1 MLSRLRSLLARI
13 STTFMRGRLDRQIEE
28 EFESHLELLTER
40 FIRQGMTRREAK
52 YAAKRQFGGIAQ
64 MKQNCYE
71 SSSIPVLE
79 WLLKDVLYALRT
91 LRKNSG
97 FALTAILTLAIGI
110 GANTAIFSVV
120 RAVVLKPLGYRN
132 PDGLVQLS
140 MESSRK
146 LATFTPARYRQ
157 LKAQTRSFAYLGAFG
172 LPQNM
177 VLTAGSEFEQ
187 ITAARV
193 SANFLRVLG
202 VRPLVGRD
210 FRDEEDMPGGDPV
223 AMISAELWAARFGSD
238 ANVIGKTAVLDS
250 QPRTIVGVIPSGFEF
265 PFAGVDVWLPRPEE
279 WKEVRAQDWDRTASL
294 TGFARLRPGV
304 SIEQAATELAVLNDQ
319 YVAANG
325 AFPDAQAG
333 ARMRVERLADAVVTP
348 VRAMLWILLGAV
360 GFVLLIAC
368 ANLASL
374 MLARATSRSR
384 EFAIRSAL
392 GAGRGRLM
400 TQSLTESILLALA
413 GAGLGLGLAAAT
425 LAEVPR
431 QNAVPLPR
439 VGEIRLDGFVLAFTF
454 IVAISTGVLVGILPS
469 LRASQPILVQALRE
483 HGVRMSQP
491 PGLWAKVSSRSLLVV
506 AQIALSLVLSIGT
519 GLLLKSLM
527 RLRHVDLG
535 FQPANVLTMRITL
548 APARYS
554 SGQKITTFFDDLVE
568 RVQTLPGIQYAA
580 VARSLP
586 TLPYQLVALQAA
598 EQAQTPYGQRP
609 LGALQT
615 VSGNYFQLMGAS
627 LRAGRTFTEQDL
639 KGGRPVLVVNETL
652 ARKFWPNY
660 TRDKPPIG
668 QQLQL
673 GRSAYPTEIVGIVGD
688 LREGGAAFPVPAEVY
703 LPARFSP
710 PQTAYLL
717 IRGDKDPLPLA
728 DAIRRQILAMDRDQT
743 VSAVK
748 SMNELIDSSLGQQ
761 RVTTMLVGVF
771 ALLAVSLAAIGLY
784 GVMAYA
790 VAQRVA
796 EIGIRRALGARPTDI
811 LRLIAGQGLGLSLAG
826 ILLGWGGALA
836 LTRFLRTLL
845 FGVGAADPGTFA
857 EIALLLLLVALAAS
871 YLPARRATRIDP
883 MTALR

>member
-1 MLSRLRSLLARI
+1 
-13 STTFMRGRLDRQIEE
+13 
-28 EFESHLELLTER
+28 
-40 FIRQGMTRREAK
+40 
-52 YAAKRQFGGIAQ
+52 

-71 SSSIPVLE
+71 SSSVPVLE
-79 WLLKDVLYALRT
+79 WLLKDVLYAVRT

-97 FALTAILTLAIGI
+97 FAITAILTLAIGI

-132 PDGLVQLS
+132 PDALVQLS
-140 MESSRK
+140 MESSRN
-146 LATFTPARYRQ
+146 LATFTPVRYRQ
-157 LKAQTRSFAYLGAFG
+157 LKAQTRSFAELGAFG
-172 LPQNM
+172 LPQSM
-177 VLTAGSEFEQ
+177 MLGAGSEFEQ
-187 ITAARV
+187 ITVARV

-202 VRPLVGRD
+202 VRPLMGRD
-210 FRDEEDMPGGDPV
+210 FRDEEDTPGGDPV
-223 AMISAELWAARFGSD
+223 AIISAELWATRFASD

-250 QPRTIVGVIPSGFEF
+250 QPCTIVGVIPSGFEF
-265 PFAGVDVWLPRPEE
+265 PFAGVDVWLPRPGE
-279 WKEVRAQDWDRTASL
+279 WKEVRTQDWDRTASL
-294 TGFARLRPGV
+294 TGFARLRPSV
-304 SIEQAATELAVLNDQ
+304 SVEQAAAELAVLNGQ

-325 AFPDAQAG
+325 AFPDAKAG
-333 ARMRVERLADAVVTP
+333 ARMRVERLADAAVTP
-348 VRAMLWILLGAV
+348 VRAMLWILFGAV

-413 GAGLGLGLAAAT
+413 GAGLGLGLAAAS
-425 LAEVPR
+425 LAEVTR

-439 VGEIRLDGFVLAFTF
+439 VGEIRLDGFVLAFTL

-491 PGLWAKVSSRSLLVV
+491 PGVWAKVSPLVSPRGLLVV

-519 GLLLKSLM
+519 GLLLKSLI

-535 FQPANVLTMRITL
+535 FQTANVLTMRITL
-548 APARYS
+548 PPSRYN

-598 EQAQTPYGQRP
+598 EQAQVPYGERP

-615 VSGNYFQLMGAS
+615 VSGSYLQLMGAS
-627 LRAGRTFTEQDL
+627 LRAGRIFTEQDL
-639 KGGRPVLVVNETL
+639 KGGRPVLIVNETL
-652 ARKFWPNY
+652 ARKFWPNS

-668 QQLQL
+668 QHLQL
-673 GRSAYPTEIVGIVGD
+673 GRSPYPVEIVGIVSD
-688 LREGGAAFPVPAEVY
+688 LREGGAAFSVPAEAY

-717 IRGDKDPLPLA
+717 VRGDKDPLPLA
-728 DAIRRQILAMDRDQT
+728 DAIRRQVSAMDRDQT

-748 SMNELIDSSLGQQ
+748 SMNELIESALGQQ

-811 LRLIAGQGLGLSLAG
+811 LRLIAGQGLCLSLAG
-826 ILLGWGGALA
+826 ILLGWAGALA
-836 LTRFLRTLL
+836 VTRFLRTLL

-871 YLPARRATRIDP
+871 YLPARRATHIDP
-883 MTALR
+883 MMALR